1 MHLLV
6 LRHFLTHKDSLLSF
20 WNIFWSPKDFD
31 TVDLEVLLL
40 LRKLEYFD
48 ISEIINNWFVSS
60 ISADRVS
67 DFSGT
72 FSEGMF
78 QLTEWTIF
86 TDKS

>member
-1 MHLLV
+1 M
-6 LRHFLTHKDSLLSF
+6 LRQFLTHKGSLLSF

-31 TVDLEVLLL
+31 TVDLEVLLK
-40 LRKLEYFD
+40 KLEYFD
-48 ISEIINNWFVSS
+48 ISEIISNWFVSS
-60 ISADRVS
+60 LPTDRVS

-78 QLTEWTIF
+78 QLTKWTIF